1 MDFFLLLLWL
11 SLAAFFAATALATAI
26 RYRRPCKAS
35 GELPP
40 CSIILPVK
48 GVSQYLDS
56 NLRALVRLAPPQSE
70 ILLAVAND
78 DDPAC
83 VVIRRVLAD
92 AGSHVRLLV
101 GEDADFTN
109 PKLRNVSK
117 AYQAAREDIILFLD
131 DSVALDEEIFSGLMT
146 GLKPGVG
153 AVTAAPRGEDAENFF
168 GAIEAA
174 TCNGYLF
181 RIQMFLEVFGLAAAF
196 GNAFAFRKSDL
207 EAVGGFR
214 RLQEG
219 PCEDSAIATALRGTG
234 KRLSL
239 LRSGVRRRIG
249 WRSWRE
255 VYQRHLRWAS
265 CTKVHDPVVFF
276 VEPLI
281 GGLVFNLL
289 GAYVLSHVLVIPWL
303 NALLVCMAL
312 WYGTE
317 ALLHLVCGWPL
328 RLTSPLAWIARDLLQ
343 PVFMVGARL
352 TNRVPWRGVVVE
364 MNGGSVARSERGNIA
379 K

>member
-11 SLAAFFAATALATAI
+11 SLAVFFAATALATAI
-26 RYRRPCKAS
+26 RYRPPSATAA
-35 GELPP
+35 GTPP

-48 GVSQYLDS
+48 GESGYLES
-56 NLRALVRLAPPQSE
+56 NLRALVRLVPPQSE
-70 ILLAVAND
+70 ILLAVASE

-83 VVIRRVLAD
+83 MVIRRVLAD
-92 AGSHVRLLV
+92 TGSPARLLF

-117 AYQAAREDIILFLD
+117 AYRTAREDIILFLD
-131 DSVALDEEIFSGLMT
+131 DSVALDEGVFAELVT
-146 GLKPGVG
+146 GLKPGVV

-168 GAIEAA
+168 SAIEAA

-181 RIQMFLEVFGLAAAF
+181 RIQMFLEMFGLAAAF
-196 GNAFAFRKSDL
+196 GNAFAFRKFDL
-207 EAVGGFR
+207 ETVGGLK

-219 PCEDSAIATALRGTG
+219 PCEDSAIATALRETG
-234 KRLSL
+234 KRLTL

-249 WRSWRE
+249 RRSWRD
-255 VYQRHLRWAS
+255 VYLRHLRWAS
-265 CTKVHDPVVFF
+265 CTKVHDPIVFF
-276 VEPLI
+276 AEPLI

-289 GAYVLSHVLVIPWL
+289 GAYALSHTLVIPAA
-303 NALLVCMAL
+303 NALLISAVF

-317 ALLHLVCGWPL
+317 TLLHFVCNWPL
-328 RLTSPLAWIARDLLQ
+328 RFSSPLAWIARDLLQ
-343 PVFMVGARL
+343 PVFMIAARL

-364 MNGGSVARSERGNIA
+364 MNRGPVA

>member
-1 MDFFLLLLWL
+1 MDFFFSLLWL
-11 SLAAFFAATALATAI
+11 LLAAFFAATALATMI
-26 RYRRPCKAS
+26 RYRPPAAG
-35 GELPP
+35 GEAPPP
-40 CSIILPVK
+40 CSIILPIK
-48 GVSQYLDS
+48 GVSEYLES
-56 NLRALVRLAPPQSE
+56 NLWALVSLAPFRGE
-70 ILLAVAND
+70 ILLAVASE

-83 VVIRRVLAD
+83 AVIRSVLAD
-92 AGSHVRLLV
+92 ASHARLLI

-117 AYQAAREDIILFLD
+117 AYHVAREDIILFLD
-131 DSVALDEEIFSGLMT
+131 DSVALDNGLFAELVT
-146 GLKPGVG
+146 GLKPGVV

-168 GAIEAA
+168 SAIEAA

-181 RIQMFLEVFGLAAAF
+181 RIQMFLEMFGLAAAF

-219 PCEDSAIATALRGTG
+219 PCEDSAIATALRETG
-234 KRLSL
+234 KRLTL

-249 WRSWRE
+249 RRNWRD
-255 VYQRHLRWAS
+255 VYLRHLRWAS
-265 CTKVHDPVVFF
+265 CTKVHDPIVFF
-276 VEPLI
+276 IEPLI

-289 GAYVLSHVLVIPWL
+289 GAYVLSHALVIPVA
-303 NALLVCMAL
+303 NALLICMAL

-328 RLTSPLAWIARDLLQ
+328 RFMSPLAWIARDLLQ
-343 PVFMVGARL
+343 PFFMIGARL
-352 TNRVPWRGVVVE
+352 TNQVSWRGVVVE
-364 MNGGSVARSERGNIA
+364 MDSNPTSKSERGNIRR
-379 K
+379 